1 MANQSDFFG
10 AVGGLEITAVH
21 QGIIS
26 IGTSLTQATATI
38 PSVDLSRS
46 IAFTGAQSEV
56 NLNNDNR
63 HRCSYVELLNSTTV
77 RATRNTGGSTAYIPF
92 YVYEFASAVSVQQLV
107 ISPTSGDQNITVT
120 EVNPDNSLLV
130 YRGGKKQNADDPR
143 YFAAAYLSSSTNI
156 FVQGSGVNAGSANA
170 DYYTLIDFG

>member
-1 MANQSDFFG
+1 MANQSEFFG
-10 AVGGLEITAVH
+10 GFRVTAVH
-21 QGIIS
+21 QGVIPIPS
-26 IGTSLTQATATI
+26 AVTQATATI

-46 IAFTGAQSEV
+46 IVLTGAQSEV

-63 HRCSYVELLNSTTV
+63 HRCSYVELLNDTTV
-77 RATRNTGGSTAYIPF
+77 RATRNTGGSYAYIPF

-130 YRGGKKQNADDPR
+130 YRGGKKSNADDPR
-143 YFAAAYLSSSTNI
+143 YFAAAYLSSPTNV
-156 FVQGSGVNAGSANA
+156 FAKGAATNAGSGNA

>member
-10 AVGGLEITAVH
+10 VVGGLEITAVH
-21 QGIIS
+21 QGIIAIPS
-26 IGTSLTQATATI
+26 VATQATATV

-46 IAFTGAQSEV
+46 IVFTGAQSEV

-63 HRCSYVELLNSTTV
+63 HRCAYVELLNGTTV
-77 RATRNTGGSTAYIPF
+77 SATRNTSGSTAYIPF

-107 ISPTSGDQNITVT
+107 ITPASGDQNIAVT
-120 EVNPDNSLLV
+120 EVNPDNSLFV
-130 YRGGKKQNADDPR
+130 YRGGRKTNADDPR
-143 YFAAAYLSSSTNI
+143 FFAAAYLSSSTNV
-156 FVQGSGVNAGSANA
+156 FVQGSTNAGSTNA